1 MKKPQV
7 IRSFSDLAT
16 GVLDQNLPVVTLFSG
31 GLDSTYLLYR
41 LRRSGHR
48 DIHAISVDVGGDE
61 TPEEKQ
67 RIADRLG
74 IELHIVDARE
84 TFAHEFVLPA
94 ISAQAVYLNTHPISS
109 SLSRPLMA
117 RIAVEMAQ
125 NMGASTILHTANQ
138 SQNTLRRLNGAISLL
153 GFPGRFGSPYEL
165 DPVDRAQ
172 KIEELKDAGL
182 DEMADR
188 IVSGDSNLWC
198 REFESGI
205 LEDPED
211 HATPEHLYRWST
223 TENSAPEGLMDIRF
237 RAGVPIAVNGTQ
249 LPLTGLIHEMNLRVG
264 AFGIGRYSGLE
275 HLADGE
281 KVLEIR
287 EMPAACLLLRT
298 YRHLETATLDA
309 ETIREKMHMEQLWVR
324 EAIEGRWFGPL
335 RAACQSFIDNCSA
348 RITGSVQW
356 RLTPGS
362 AQTTAILAEHP
373 LYLRDRESWEKEKVA
388 DASCPR

>member
-1 MKKPQV
+1 MKKPRV
-7 IRSFSDLAT
+7 VRSFSDLAT
-16 GVLDQNLPVVTLFSG
+16 GVLDQNVPVVTLFSG

-61 TPEEKQ
+61 TLEEKQ

-94 ISAQAVYLNTHPISS
+94 ISAQAIYLNTHPISS

-125 NMGASTILHTANQ
+125 NMGASAVLHTANQ
-138 SQNTLRRLNGAISLL
+138 SQNTLRRLNGAINLL
-153 GFPGRFGSPYEL
+153 GFPGRYGSPYEL

-172 KIEELKDAGL
+172 KIEELKEAGL

-211 HATPEHLYRWST
+211 HATPEHLYRWSIA
-223 TENSAPEGLMDIRF
+223 ENSAPEGLMDIRF
-237 RAGVPIAVNGTQ
+237 HAGVPIAVNGTQ
-249 LPLTGLIHEMNLRVG
+249 LPLTGLIQEMNLRVG

-275 HLADGE
+275 HLPDGE

-324 EAIEGRWFGPL
+324 EAVEGRWFGPL
-335 RAACQSFIDNCSA
+335 RAACQSFMDNCSA

-362 AQTTAILAEHP
+362 AQTTAILAEYP

-388 DASCPR
+388 DASCSW